1 MENRICQK
9 CQRVLQESVHDKCM
23 FCGEPI
29 PEIFKLSEVKKEKIR
44 ENTEKRDKK
53 RKNRKKSSDGYGGGG
68 GGACGAACGAGCG
81 SG

>member
-1 MENRICQK
+1 MQERICQK

-29 PEIFKLSEVKKEKIR
+29 PELFKLSEFKKEEIR
-44 ENTEKRDKK
+44 DKTEEREKK
-53 RKNRKKSSDGYGGGG
+53 RKAKKKFDSGYGSGGG
-68 GGACGAACGAGCG
+68 CGAACG